1 MPSKDPTKKPRIL
14 RKKNIMRRKSSTAQA
29 KQIATL
35 SKQLTTMSKEQFNR
49 IRTCWQRNN
58 LPIGAGGAIAKPY
71 ICPLP
76 YTLCDPLGASPVAG
90 ANIWSDNRV
99 IAAQPTFSKRMV
111 FGYAEA
117 AKNSNKIYHTGGRLR
132 YQITTTEPSYT
143 KLNIYLIRPKKRQ
156 ADQLTLDREL
166 KNTGSSGAAGSAGFL
181 TDDVDF
187 TTHNGQGGVN
197 DTYFGSEINRK
208 YWDVLYSRE
217 VALGGIK
224 DLTASNVTRVT
235 PVNRPMNNSLVATGS
250 IKLPAGGVIKA
261 LGFATTAG
269 GQSATAFEQQFVDQ
283 RNEDSCYLVC
293 INNDLQIDAQNVSM
307 GFVVNDYYKA
317 VV

>member
-1 MPSKDPTKKPRIL
+1 MRTFKKPRVL
-14 RKKNIMRRKSSTAQA
+14 RNKNIKKKTGDKAQS
-29 KQIATL
+29 KQI
-35 SKQLTTMSKEQFNR
+35 MSLNKRVDSIVKEQFNN

-58 LPIGAGGAIAKPY
+58 LPIGSGGAIAKPY

-76 YTLCDPLGASPVAG
+76 YALCDPLGVSPVAG

-99 IAAQPTFSKRMV
+99 IAAQPTFTKRMV
-111 FGYAEA
+111 FGYADA

-132 YQITTTEPSYT
+132 YTIYTTEPSYT
-143 KLNIYLIRPKKRQ
+143 KLNIFLIRPKKKQ

-187 TTHNGQGGVN
+187 TTHNGAGGVN
-197 DTYFGSEINRK
+197 DTFYGSEINRK

-217 VALGGIK
+217 VALGSIK
-224 DLTASNVTRVT
+224 DLTASAVARIT

-250 IKLPAGGVIKA
+250 IKLPAGGEIKA
-261 LGFATTAG
+261 VGFSTTSG

-293 INNDLQIDAQNVSM
+293 VNNDLQIDAQNISM